1 MTIMMVRPYGLV
13 PCIDMSDVSFSVVTS
28 IFTVGGLL
36 GSAVANLF
44 MDGSGRKGT
53 LRICAALTAVG
64 AALMGLSNSVLLL
77 AIGRFLIGV
86 GSGIALCAVPIFFSE
101 ISPARISGSVGILT
115 QLGTVFGIMTT
126 QGVGFAFA
134 SRSNW
139 RWVLFVSAGLAAG
152 QFLTSALM
160 PESPAWLQSKGL
172 GEERMKVASK
182 IWASAGYEPILEE
195 GSPQDEDHPQPP
207 VGPEETVK
215 VPQLFTSREFRRPLA
230 VVCFAMLAQQVSGIN
245 AVLYYSNAI
254 LSKSLPSLGPYVSLG
269 ITVVNVLMT
278 FPPIILIEKMG
289 RRQLLT
295 LSISGALASVLL
307 VGFGLDSG
315 TVQLSSI
322 SIVVFVMSFAIGLGP
337 VPFVM
342 IPEVSPPRAVSALSS
357 VALSLN
363 WIANFL
369 VGLLFLPV
377 RNLLS
382 GGDPNREG
390 RVFYL
395 FAALLFS
402 SSFALSRVYRR

>member
-1 MTIMMVRPYGLV
+1 MVVRPYGLV

-64 AALMGLSNSVLLL
+64 AAVMGLSNSVPLL
-77 AIGRFLIGV
+77 AIGRFLIGI

-101 ISPARISGSVGILT
+101 ISPSRISGSVGVLT

-126 QGVGFAFA
+126 QGVGLGFA
-134 SRSNW
+134 SRSDW
-139 RWVLFVSAGLAAG
+139 RWVLFISSGLALG
-152 QFLTSALM
+152 QFLTSAMM

-172 GEERMKVASK
+172 AEERRKVASK
-182 IWASAGYEPILEE
+182 IWGSVGYEPILEE
-195 GSPQDEDHPQPP
+195 GSPAEEERPQA
-207 VGPEETVK
+207 GPGETVK
-215 VPQLFTSREFRRPLA
+215 VPQLFTSREFRRPLL

-315 TVQLSSI
+315 TVQLSSV
-322 SIVVFVMSFAIGLGP
+322 SIVLFVMSFAIGLGP

-402 SSFALSRVYRR
+402 SSFVLSRVYRR